1 MNRQNRGQRPR
12 QMPAGNVVLRACI
25 MLVAG
30 FLLGIAVKWLDLNSE
45 FLGNLFSRIMIWFV
59 LCTAIAVHSR
69 TPTCAAVNV
78 FAFCA
83 GMLAAYYLAAVWWQA
98 VWGRTFMYGWIA
110 FSLCSPLLAYF
121 TWYANR
127 KDGFALL
134 LKVGILVISLSV
146 ETILFG
152 FRMYNLLLVLL
163 LACVLF
169 CRQRTVQK

>member
-1 MNRQNRGQRPR
+1 MKHQNRGRQAC
-12 QMPAGNVVLRACI
+12 QMPTGNMFLCGCV
-25 MLVAG
+25 MLGAG
-30 FLLGIAVKWLDLNSE
+30 FLMGVAVKWLDLNAE

-83 GMLAAYYLAAVWWQA
+83 GMLAAYYLAAVWWQV
-98 VWGRTFMYGWIA
+98 VWGRSFMYGWIA

-121 TWYANR
+121 SWYAKR
-127 KDGFALL
+127 KDCFALI
-134 LKVGILVISLSV
+134 LKVGILVISLAV

-163 LACVLF
+163 LAYVLF
-169 CRQRTVQK
+169 CRQGTTQK